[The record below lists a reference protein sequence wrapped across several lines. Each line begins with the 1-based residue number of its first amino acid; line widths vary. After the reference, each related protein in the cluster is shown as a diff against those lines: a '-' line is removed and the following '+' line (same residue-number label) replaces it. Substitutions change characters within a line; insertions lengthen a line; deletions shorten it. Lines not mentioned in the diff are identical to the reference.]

1 MKARK
6 IIISGP
12 ESTGKTELCKFLA
25 LHFGGIWVREY
36 ARTYVEELHGAYT
49 QQDVLKIAAAQ
60 LEQLK
65 EEHKQDSWVFYDTG
79 LIITKVWLEVV
90 FNECPKWI
98 DTAIKTHM
106 PDLVLLCYPDLE
118 WAPDP
123 VRENGGEKRKQ
134 LFRIYEENLQEYAYP
149 YRVIKGKEEERNKNA
164 LSAINTY
171 FNLDLER
178 WNHFMRKP

>member
-1 MKARK
+1 MKTRK

-25 LHFGGIWVREY
+25 LHYGGICVQEY
-36 ARTYVEELHGAYT
+36 ARTYVEELPGAYT

-79 LIITKVWLEVV
+79 LIITKVWLQVV
-90 FNECPKWI
+90 FEESPAWI
-98 DTAIKTHM
+98 NTAIREHK

-118 WAPDP
+118 WVPDP
-123 VRENGGEKRKQ
+123 VRENGGEMRNQ
-134 LFRIYEENLQEYAYP
+134 LFRIYEENLKEYAYP
-149 YRVIKGKEEERNKNA
+149 YHVIKGREEERKNNA
-164 LSAINTY
+164 LAAINTY
-171 FNLDLER
+171 FKLD
-178 WNHFMRKP
+178 